1 MKEIDRTK
9 FDFEEEQ
16 DYFTR
21 DNELPS
27 WDVVAK
33 QLAKREGKDKP
44 MSRQAVR
51 ELYLGVVKK
60 VRLKLQKDPII
71 QEYLMTTKAGSGKEI

>member
-1 MKEIDRTK
+1 VKEIDRTK
-9 FDFEEEQ
+9 FDFEEER

>member
-1 MKEIDRTK
+1 MKDIDRTK

-16 DYFTR
+16 DYYTR
-21 DNELPS
+21 DNNLPS

-33 QLAKREGKDKP
+33 QLAKREGRDKP

-71 QEYLMTTKAGSGKEI
+71 QEYLMTTKAGAGKKI

>member
-44 MSRQAVR
+44 LSRQAVR
-51 ELYLGVVKK
+51 TLYLGVVKK
-60 VRLKLQKDPII
+60 VRLKLQKDPLV
-71 QEYLMTTKAGSGKEI
+71 QEYLMTTKACKGKEI